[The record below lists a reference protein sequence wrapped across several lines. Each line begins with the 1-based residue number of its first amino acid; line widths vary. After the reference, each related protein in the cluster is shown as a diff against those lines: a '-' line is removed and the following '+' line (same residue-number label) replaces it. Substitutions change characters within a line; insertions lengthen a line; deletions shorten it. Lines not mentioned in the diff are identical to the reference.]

1 MEENGIWRTV
11 GGRRIFIKEGQD
23 LASAMKESGKF
34 NSNTK
39 KKSKEL
45 SKEEKAEKSVLIKQQ
60 REKLREK
67 LNEGGLSQKEYDNVK
82 KQIQEL
88 TKQKQELDKDL
99 SSFDLRDAAERL
111 KERETPKNTISKNEE
126 ETAKK
131 YRQKNDKFLRK
142 ELEEG
147 LDGIEQE
154 EGKYGID
161 DTTLD
166 EIKTDTYNKME
177 ELYDAGEISD
187 YVWEDFIDSYN
198 NKIYDI
204 MFEKGYEG
212 YMHGGK
218 YYYSMLP
225 KAKKSYDEILNELDK
240 RGLDYKVSRSW
251 NPGELPSIYVEDKN
265 GNTFRIANHYNS
277 KNQEFSEGSWERN
290 KIYSTKDYI
299 NYKNTVFKDI
309 EKWLKDNEE

>member
-1 MEENGIWRTV
+1 MEENGVWRTV

-23 LASAMKESGKF
+23 LATAMKESGKF
-34 NSNTK
+34 NSNAK

-67 LNEGGLSQKEYDNVK
+67 LNESGLSQEEYDNIK

-99 SSFDLRDAAERL
+99 SNLDLRDAAERL
-111 KERETPKNTISKNEE
+111 KKRETPKNTISKNDE

-131 YRQKNDKFLRK
+131 YRQKNDKLLRK

-154 EGKYGID
+154 EDKYGID

-166 EIKTDTYNKME
+166 EIKTDTYKKME
-177 ELYDAGEISD
+177 ELYDDGEISD

-204 MFEKGYEG
+204 MSEKGYEG
-212 YMHGGK
+212 YMHEGK

-240 RGLDYKVSRSW
+240 RGLDYKISRSW

-265 GNTFRIANHYNS
+265 GNTCRIANHYNS

-309 EKWLKDNEE
+309 EK